1 MIVTL
6 AEFEH
11 PPLVFVTVYV
21 PAVVTF
27 IDGVVAPVLH
37 NNDPVAV
44 VDNMEYP
51 QLLTTV
57 TTGADGI
64 ANGAAIPE
72 PEVLVHP
79 PTVLVTEYVPAV
91 VIVIDEVVAPVFH
104 NKDPEAVVD
113 NTELPQLLATVTT
126 GADGIAKGA
135 AVPNPG
141 ALVHPGP
148 HVVKVRVTL
157 YVPAVVTVI
166 DEVVAPVL
174 HNKTPVAVVDN
185 TE

>member
-91 VIVIDEVVAPVFH
+91 V
-104 NKDPEAVVD
+104 
-113 NTELPQLLATVTT
+113 
-126 GADGIAKGA
+126 
-135 AVPNPG
+135 
-141 ALVHPGP
+141 
-148 HVVKVRVTL
+148 
-157 YVPAVVTVI
+157 TVI

-174 HNKTPVAVVDN
+174 HNNDPVEVVDNTELPQLLTTVTTGADGVDKGAAIPEPDGLVHPPTVLVTVYVPAAVTVMDEVVAPVLHNNDPVAVVDN